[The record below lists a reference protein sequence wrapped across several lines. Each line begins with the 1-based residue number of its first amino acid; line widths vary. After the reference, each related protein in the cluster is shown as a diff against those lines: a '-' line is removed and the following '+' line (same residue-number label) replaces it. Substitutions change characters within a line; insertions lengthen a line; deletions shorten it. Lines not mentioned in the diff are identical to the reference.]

1 MQSNKY
7 RMRRGTLLA
16 VSMLLFCISL
26 LSGCGKLPEGML
38 KQEKELYTQ
47 GQIRM
52 IAATERN
59 RYQNLYTGQLWSVTA
74 DGQGNTFESL
84 LKSQIGQFLEELAV
98 VDRMADEQGIQLTSQ
113 DEDDINNLAEEYYT
127 GLSKED
133 LAYMQVSKDEVLDLY
148 RKYYRADKTVSQM
161 TESKNL
167 EVSDAEA
174 KVIQVER
181 IETDSREKAEELL
194 LQASE
199 EKSDFTSI
207 AEKNSL
213 NSQIKFQLEWGPDLK
228 EPDRSAFALEADEIS
243 DIIEKDGRFYIQKC
257 VNAYDQQATALRK
270 ERLAQKKKLRAF
282 QEIYLPYQEK
292 YRVRLDGDVWENIDF
307 SAGEG
312 CNSDNFFSLYHSYF
326 SK

>member
-127 GLSKED
+127 GL
-133 LAYMQVSKDEVLDLY
+133 
-148 RKYYRADKTVSQM
+148 
-161 TESKNL
+161 
-167 EVSDAEA
+167 
-174 KVIQVER
+174 
-181 IETDSREKAEELL
+181 
-194 LQASE
+194 
-199 EKSDFTSI
+199 
-207 AEKNSL
+207 
-213 NSQIKFQLEWGPDLK
+213 
-228 EPDRSAFALEADEIS
+228 
-243 DIIEKDGRFYIQKC
+243 
-257 VNAYDQQATALRK
+257 
-270 ERLAQKKKLRAF
+270 QKKIWHICRCQRMRFWILP
-282 QEIYLPYQEK
+282 EILPG
-292 YRVRLDGDVWENIDF
+292 R
-307 SAGEG
+307 
-312 CNSDNFFSLYHSYF
+312 
-326 SK
+326 

>member
-16 VSMLLFCISL
+16 VSMD
-26 LSGCGKLPEGML
+26 GML

-74 DGQGNTFESL
+74 DGQGNTFEAL

-199 EKSDFTSI
+199 EKADFTSI

-213 NSQIKFQLEWGPDLK
+213 NSQIKLQLEWGPDLK

-270 ERLAQKKKLRAF
+270 ERLAQKKKTEGF

-292 YRVRLDGDVWENIDF
+292 YRVHLDGDVWENIDF

>member
-1 MQSNKY
+1 MVY
-7 RMRRGTLLA
+7 
-16 VSMLLFCISL
+16 
-26 LSGCGKLPEGML
+26 KLII
-38 KQEKELYTQ
+38 T
-47 GQIRM
+47 
-52 IAATERN
+52 
-59 RYQNLYTGQLWSVTA
+59 
-74 DGQGNTFESL
+74 
-84 LKSQIGQFLEELAV
+84 
-98 VDRMADEQGIQLTSQ
+98 
-113 DEDDINNLAEEYYT
+113 
-127 GLSKED
+127 
-133 LAYMQVSKDEVLDLY
+133 
-148 RKYYRADKTVSQM
+148 
-161 TESKNL
+161 
-167 EVSDAEA
+167 
-174 KVIQVER
+174 
-181 IETDSREKAEELL
+181 EKAEELL

-199 EKSDFTSI
+199 EKADFASI

-270 ERLAQKKKLRAF
+270 ERLAQKKKTEAF

>member
-16 VSMLLFCISL
+16 VSMLLFCILL
-26 LSGCGKLPEGML
+26 LSGFGKLPEGML

-199 EKSDFTSI
+199 EKADFASI

-270 ERLAQKKKLRAF
+270 ERLAQKKKTEAF

-292 YRVRLDGDVWENIDF
+292 CRVRLDGDVWENIDF

>member
-16 VSMLLFCISL
+16 VSMLLFCILL

-74 DGQGNTFESL
+74 DGQGNTFEAL
-84 LKSQIGQFLEELAV
+84 LKSQSGQFLEELAV

-181 IETDSREKAEELL
+181 IETDSREKA
-194 LQASE
+194 
-199 EKSDFTSI
+199 DFTSI

-270 ERLAQKKKLRAF
+270 ERLAQKKKTEAF
-282 QEIYLPYQEK
+282 QEICLPYQEK
-292 YRVRLDGDVWENIDF
+292 YRVCLDGDVWENIDF

>member
-181 IETDSREKAEELL
+181 IETDSREKQKNFCSRQVRKNQILL
-194 LQASE
+194 L
-199 EKSDFTSI
+199 
-207 AEKNSL
+207 
-213 NSQIKFQLEWGPDLK
+213 SQ
-228 EPDRSAFALEADEIS
+228 
-243 DIIEKDGRFYIQKC
+243 
-257 VNAYDQQATALRK
+257 RK
-270 ERLAQKKKLRAF
+270 
-282 QEIYLPYQEK
+282 IP
-292 YRVRLDGDVWENIDF
+292 
-307 SAGEG
+307 
-312 CNSDNFFSLYHSYF
+312 
-326 SK
+326 

>member
-7 RMRRGTLLA
+7 RMKRGTLLA
-16 VSMLLFCISL
+16 VSMLLFCIFL

-84 LKSQIGQFLEELAV
+84 LKSQIGQFLEEL
-98 VDRMADEQGIQLTSQ
+98 DRMADEQGIQLTSQ

-199 EKSDFTSI
+199 EKADFASI

-270 ERLAQKKKLRAF
+270 ERLAQKKKTEAF

>member
-7 RMRRGTLLA
+7 RMRRVLFA
-16 VSMLLFCISL
+16 VMSMLFFCVFL
-26 LSGCGKLPEGML
+26 LSGCDKLPEGML
-38 KQEKELYTQ
+38 KQENELYTQ

-74 DGQGNTFESL
+74 DRQGNTFEAL
-84 LKSQIGQFLEELAV
+84 LKNQINQFLEELAV

-113 DEDDINNLAEEYYT
+113 EEDDINNLAEEYYA

-133 LAYMQVSKDEVLDLY
+133 LSFMQASKEDVLDLY

-181 IETDSREKAEELL
+181 IETDSREKAEELFS
-194 LQASE
+194 QVSE
-199 EKSDFTSI
+199 EKADFTSI
-207 AEKNSL
+207 AEQNSL
-213 NSQIKFQLEWGPDLK
+213 NSQVKFSLEWDADLK
-228 EPDRSAFALEADEIS
+228 EPDKSAFALEENEIS
-243 DIIEKDGRFYIQKC
+243 AIIEAGGRFYIQKC
-257 VNAYDQQATALRK
+257 INAYDQQATALRK
-270 ERLAQKKKLRAF
+270 EQLAQKKKTEAF

-292 YRVRLDGDVWENIDF
+292 YRVRLGGDIWKNIDF

-312 CNSDNFFSLYHSYF
+312 CDSDNFFSLYHSYF

>member
-1 MQSNKY
+1 M
-7 RMRRGTLLA
+7 
-16 VSMLLFCISL
+16 
-26 LSGCGKLPEGML
+26 PEGML

-270 ERLAQKKKLRAF
+270 ERLAQKKKTEAF
-282 QEIYLPYQEK
+282 QEICLPYQEK

>member
-16 VSMLLFCISL
+16 VSMLLFCIFL

-84 LKSQIGQFLEELAV
+84 LKSQIGQFLEELAI

-243 DIIEKDGRFYIQKC
+243 DIIEKDGRVYIQKC
-257 VNAYDQQATALRK
+257 VNSYDQQATAQRK
-270 ERLAQKKKLRAF
+270 ERRAQKKKTEAF

-292 YRVRLDGDVWENIDF
+292 YRVRLDGNVWENIDF